1 MDQCDQPD
9 QFPGLPGRSARLI
22 MAFELINLQ
31 MKSSPEGCFYI
42 FDSNILL
49 PQLGLPDDE
58 NNYGPF
64 LSFLGKVVRQAET
77 NPATRILTTDLQLSE
92 VFNKLLRYRAR
103 VEWDQGGKA
112 AEADFNKYYKYIY
125 RKSDEFVTAFENIK
139 SDFEDIANAV
149 DVVKLSVLDTYEKLV
164 DFDPRK
170 LDFNDNHIL
179 HTVIEHQAIL
189 VTNDRDYY
197 NTNIRLA
204 TYNSRMIQDHKMD
217 VVLAAQVAKR
227 QKHL

>member
-1 MDQCDQPD
+1 
-9 QFPGLPGRSARLI
+9 

-49 PQLGLPDDE
+49 PQLGLPDGD
-58 NNYGPF
+58 NIYSPF
-64 LSFLGKVVRQAET
+64 LSFLGKVVKEAMG
-77 NPATRILTTDLQLSE
+77 NPATRILITDLQLSE

-103 VEWDQGGKA
+103 VEWDQGGRYVE
-112 AEADFNKYYKYIY
+112 AEFNKYYKNIY
-125 RKSDEFVTAFENIK
+125 RKSDLFVTDFDNIK
-139 SDFEDIANAV
+139 SDFDAIADAV
-149 DVVKLSVLDTYEKLV
+149 QVVKLSILDTYEKLI
-164 DFDPRK
+164 DFDPKK

-179 HTVIEHQAIL
+179 HTAIEHDAVL

-204 TYNSRMIQDHKMD
+204 TYNSRMIQDYKMD
-217 VVLAAQVAKR
+217 LVLAAKAAKLA
-227 QKHL
+227 KK